1 LDSRPGLKAK
11 LAAGQPVIGSYVT
24 IQSPDVVEL
33 FACAG
38 MDYAIL
44 DMQHSSPDFGMLQH
58 MIRAADAR
66 GMSTVVRVH
75 EHDPALILKVLEL
88 GPEGISLPGVRS
100 VEDVKKVVDA
110 AYYAPI
116 GHRGACGHTRVGG
129 YNSRRS
135 DMPQHIARQHERL
148 LIWALLEDAEAIEQ
162 AGAIAALQ
170 PGVSVISVGR
180 GDLSVLLGY
189 PGEIDHPDVVGAAVG
204 VVAEVRE
211 KSGGRCASAIMVQR
225 PEDIPVWRERG
236 CLMFTY
242 GADAILLMEAARGA
256 VEAFRRFLPA

>member
-1 LDSRPGLKAK
+1 LESRPGLKAK
-11 LAAGQPVIGSYVT
+11 LAAGRPVIGSYVT

-44 DMQHSSPDFGMLQH
+44 DMQHSSPDFGLLQH

-100 VEDVKKVVDA
+100 VEDVKNVVDA

-189 PGEIDHPDVVGAAVG
+189 PGQVDHPDVVGAAVG
-204 VVAEVRE
+204 VIAEVRE
-211 KSGGRCASAIMVQR
+211 KSGGRCVSSIMVQR

-256 VEAFRRFLPA
+256 VEAFHRSLPA